1 MMRPV
6 TIFAC
11 LVAALSA
18 GCWYLTTEEGV
29 ENHRHC
35 IETLHWAQRWAV
47 RYVPQQKE
55 LSEALQ
61 RNQDVVA
68 CLVALRPGTVSTDL
82 GDRPSLEF
90 LIWLRMKAPEENA
103 PEGQKRI
110 SELVRKA
117 IREAKLA
124 VESTTFRTGYEDQW
138 VMKGTLRLADEPE
151 GAKGDGK

>member
-1 MMRPV
+1 MMRLV

-11 LVAALSA
+11 LVGALSA
-18 GCWYLTTEEGV
+18 GCWHPTHEEAV
-29 ENHRHC
+29 ENNRRC
-35 IETLHWAQRWAV
+35 IERLHWAQRWAV

-68 CLVALRPGTVSTDL
+68 CLVALRPETVSTDL
-82 GDRPSLEF
+82 GDRPSLGF
-90 LIWLRMKAPEENA
+90 LIWLRMKAPEENT
-103 PEGQKRI
+103 PEAQERI

-117 IREAKLA
+117 ISEAKLA
-124 VESTTFRTGYEDQW
+124 VVSTTYRTGYEDQW
-138 VMKGTLRLADEPE
+138 VMKGTLRLADGRE